1 MPGSKWPNDL
11 VINKK
16 KICGILTEMSLEE
29 EQISYVV
36 IGVGINVNHD
46 EFPEE
51 LAGRATSL
59 NWNPAKSGSGLSLLH
74 R

>member
-1 MPGSKWPNDL
+1 M
-11 VINKK
+11 
-16 KICGILTEMSLEE
+16 TEMSLEE

-59 NWNPAKSGSGLSLLH
+59 KLESGKEWIRAKLVAQVMENLKEL
-74 R
+74 

>member
-1 MPGSKWPNDL
+1 
-11 VINKK
+11 
-16 KICGILTEMSLEE
+16 MSLEE

-59 NWNPAKSGSGLSLLH
+59 KTGIRQRVDPG
-74 R
+74 